1 MGKSGRKNPQKAAE
15 VKKLSTAKH
24 YELKLHIQRLL
35 MIDIDRK
42 ANNQELWEEF
52 VELKKVRS
60 GNSRNYFKRSLNL

>member
-60 GNSRNYFKRSLNL
+60 GNSRNYFK